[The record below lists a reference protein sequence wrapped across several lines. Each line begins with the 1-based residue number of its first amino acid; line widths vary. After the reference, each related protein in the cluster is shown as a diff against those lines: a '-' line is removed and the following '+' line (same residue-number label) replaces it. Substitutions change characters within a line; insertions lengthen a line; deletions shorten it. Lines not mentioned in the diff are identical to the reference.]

1 MAPVNEKVLNSS
13 GEFVLA
19 NKKGLPEVEAETNG
33 NGTSNGNS
41 KR

>member
-19 NKKGLPEVEAETNG
+19 NKKGLPEVEAENG